1 METTLLIK
9 AYRVYTRSPNLLI
22 DDIIQIN
29 EEATRIIKLDD
40 DKQPRLWGKKIST
53 QQPKQPQQ
61 RYGRKSPRFEYQYYS
76 LLYDLS
82 SGRSRRY

>member
-53 QQPKQPQQ
+53 QQLQQPQR
-61 RYGRKSPRFEYQYYS
+61 RYSRKSPRFEYQYYS
-76 LLYDLS
+76 LLYNLPS
-82 SGRSRRY
+82 CGSRRY